1 MAKSYDDLEFA
12 QKLMIDSYG
21 VDSTVPLSVKQGKL
35 KNQKWV
41 YEDKTNASLA
51 DVMTQYWK
59 KVETDLRLNKDYA
72 TIHKSDPHML
82 QQPYLFDK
90 KPPGAPNTYPFL
102 EKKSS
107 YTDDDIKN
115 MDYMHN
121 LIKML
126 HNKDKTIGT
135 SLMDEIKNNTLMLR
149 EDPNT
154 MINRKKHYD
163 ELANYELQ
171 RLFVRGTK
179 RKILYAEPVLQPSI
193 YIDTRKET
201 FDSAYYNVAKLITMT
216 ADFTVNKKDDFHPG
230 TRLQRYHNSLYA
242 RAQGMLNKISSKQE
256 AINQYRIRHI
266 RREWEH
272 YANMFNYD
280 FMHLPPG
287 YDPLPPTNCW
297 ISKTNIKFLKI
308 DRSYHN
314 QLLTKDWDIEDYL
327 YFDPTLLE
335 DAAGYEA
342 WKVWAEKEKKQYAKL
357 CMEEFEK
364 PSDWTLGAGAL
375 RLEPGP
381 PFKLNK
387 LGRFRKAGKK
397 ARAWSAPSTSSTPPP
412 QTPPAINT
420 PQTPPAINPPPTP
433 PATNILQAAVDQHI
447 LDIRAT
453 ADKPALDALVN
464 ANSTTIN
471 GVVRNQLTVAQQTSI
486 GQAILAQEAIFRATP
501 PVTPANS
508 APPSPQQQP
517 PAQQPFSFA
526 KTKYFGEMNVK
537 YKIRKTQ
544 KGNVLEMVNV
554 FANQPKGSQASS
566 MVKSIINYYKG
577 QNKPI
582 DYIILSPYL
591 LNDEGLLNY
600 YQQKW
605 DMDIAVVGEDVK
617 QTNLGS
623 LVAKRDNAKISDWI
637 AKVNLGKSDWE
648 STWMIV
654 SVEDLLETPM
664 FKDACGIGGKG
675 GLKVLKKKGDP
686 IDITVDEFKEI
697 VETTFL
703 SDSSGNPIDLTSIT
717 DATMKMEL
725 QRMIQPNINE
735 PELLFFH
742 RGPVDKAACV
752 TATKCEQEY
761 TDRKDLILN
770 NIANGTYEFD
780 LGVGISLLAPDTPY
794 KFDVKGMARL
804 LESCKGTACP
814 PNQMACGAEHPE
826 VVERFAKEILQ
837 KYKTPSTGKLNKKG
851 RELMESNL
859 QKKLK
864 DKAAAILKKV
874 TDKNWTLVLD
884 AGVLKLKEEN
894 GTFIPVTK
902 DKIELFLK
910 GKFEPD
916 TVPNGLRRIIN
927 HFAVDSTFNAIVKP
941 VAEEL
946 LQKLL
951 SQAPAPAS
959 IEPESLVEDAQGL
972 QELKVIRLTKDPT
985 YEEDNIRKCCRFTF
999 KLGDG
1004 DNEETYY
1011 VRTYD
1016 PKKEP
1021 DHHSFVSELEK
1032 CYQKNQKENKNRS
1045 KQDRRTRS
1053 SLFPHLMPLHLF
1065 TEFNSVGEVV
1075 TVKKKS
1081 DIGGK
1086 INGEDKFRGLKLK
1099 FPNQSDAP
1107 FVDKDNKK
1115 TRYFYIQKKRG
1126 DSVKK
1131 WLEDTYYD
1139 LNGNT
1144 ITKMKETN
1152 FGKAL
1157 ERLKAPVDD
1166 IEKIRKGVEKA
1177 LEELHKIN
1185 DCENNKE
1192 TFRFL
1197 HRDIKIDNVAVEL
1210 NSSGKVKR
1218 VRLFDYNAVVDTN
1231 KSNWTTLAKER
1242 KQLPMRNGT
1251 YDSKAKTVT
1260 STGDGSLMDRYIA
1273 KQQFNKI
1280 PKANLKML
1288 DYHQAGMMLLQ
1299 LGGIFDWVPDYK
1311 WDAPTD
1317 FANFGTRVED
1327 PGKRM
1332 MFDKHKTFLK
1342 NSSDQRL
1349 EGYDTET
1356 VANFWENI
1364 LRKGK
1369 QRLENGAFT
1378 YGNRKKDDLEAQTVR
1393 ADWFIS
1399 KCRRLDETKYNQ
1411 TVPIAQDVWNLSS
1424 EFVVKV
1430 FNEFFKTQN
1439 EIMNLSSGSVGGGGA
1454 GITSPIQF
1462 LSQARQPVFER
1473 IQIQSDYGDDEDLE
1487 ALMEF
1492 DPDLDGVE
1500 LEKMS
1505 PSSHISDEEF
1515 ERMLNETTNYD
1526 ALSEHIARENKAYS
1540 DHSTDMEVE
1549 EDAKSIS
1556 SKHSSNSVA
1565 SIASQMSNM
1574 SSHSVA
1580 SNMSA
1585 QSGVSVASAISV
1597 ASNLSEKSNAST
1609 MSNMSHHSYTSNHS
1623 VESEEAYPT
1632 SEHSEQS
1639 YGGYSELSYNN
1650 NTSGFSNSS
1659 SHSSSE
1665 SSGKEMGYTN
1675 GLSESSDH
1683 GMSESSD
1690 HESSNESMGYSSSGG
1705 SSSNNHSYN
1714 SSSDTE

>member
-1 MAKSYDDLEFA
+1 M
-12 QKLMIDSYG
+12 
-21 VDSTVPLSVKQGKL
+21 
-35 KNQKWV
+35 
-41 YEDKTNASLA
+41 
-51 DVMTQYWK
+51 
-59 KVETDLRLNKDYA
+59 
-72 TIHKSDPHML
+72 
-82 QQPYLFDK
+82 
-90 KPPGAPNTYPFL
+90 
-102 EKKSS
+102 
-107 YTDDDIKN
+107 
-115 MDYMHN
+115 
-121 LIKML
+121 
-126 HNKDKTIGT
+126 
-135 SLMDEIKNNTLMLR
+135 
-149 EDPNT
+149 
-154 MINRKKHYD
+154 
-163 ELANYELQ
+163 
-171 RLFVRGTK
+171 
-179 RKILYAEPVLQPSI
+179 
-193 YIDTRKET
+193 
-201 FDSAYYNVAKLITMT
+201 
-216 ADFTVNKKDDFHPG
+216 
-230 TRLQRYHNSLYA
+230 
-242 RAQGMLNKISSKQE
+242 
-256 AINQYRIRHI
+256 
-266 RREWEH
+266 
-272 YANMFNYD
+272 
-280 FMHLPPG
+280 
-287 YDPLPPTNCW
+287 
-297 ISKTNIKFLKI
+297 
-308 DRSYHN
+308 
-314 QLLTKDWDIEDYL
+314 
-327 YFDPTLLE
+327 
-335 DAAGYEA
+335 
-342 WKVWAEKEKKQYAKL
+342 
-357 CMEEFEK
+357 
-364 PSDWTLGAGAL
+364 
-375 RLEPGP
+375 
-381 PFKLNK
+381 
-387 LGRFRKAGKK
+387 
-397 ARAWSAPSTSSTPPP
+397 
-412 QTPPAINT
+412 
-420 PQTPPAINPPPTP
+420 
-433 PATNILQAAVDQHI
+433 
-447 LDIRAT
+447 
-453 ADKPALDALVN
+453 
-464 ANSTTIN
+464 
-471 GVVRNQLTVAQQTSI
+471 
-486 GQAILAQEAIFRATP
+486 
-501 PVTPANS
+501 TPANS

-864 DKAAAILKKV
+864 DKAAAMLKKV

-972 QELKVIRLTKDPT
+972 QELKVKELLQDPT
-985 YEEDNIRKCCRFTF
+985 WDDDRPCCRFKF
-999 KLGDG
+999 KD
-1004 DNEETYY
+1004 DKDATYY
-1011 VRTYD
+1011 VRTYKIKD
-1016 PKKEP
+1016 EK

-1032 CYQKNQKENKNRS
+1032 CYQKNQENNKRLPAANRKS
-1045 KQDRRTRS
+1045 RS
-1053 SLFPHLMPLHLF
+1053 SAFKYLMPLHLF
-1065 TEFNSVGEVV
+1065 TEFNTIGELV

-1081 DIGGK
+1081 DIGGE
-1086 INGEDKFRGLKLK
+1086 INGDDKFRGLKLK
-1099 FPNQSDAP
+1099 FPKNTNLVP
-1107 FVDKDNKK
+1107 K
-1115 TRYFYIQKKRG
+1115 THAFYIQKQRG
-1126 DSVKK
+1126 IPVKE
-1131 WLEDTYYD
+1131 WLEDKYYTFND
-1139 LNGNT
+1139 KKEILRVKNT
-1144 ITKMKETN
+1144 H
-1152 FGKAL
+1152 FGKAT
-1157 ERLKAPVDD
+1157 EPLKVPMDD
-1166 IEKIRKGVEKA
+1166 INEIRKGVRKA
-1177 LEELHKIN
+1177 LGQLHSIN
-1185 DCENNKE
+1185 DCENNNE

-1197 HRDIKIDNVAVEL
+1197 HRDIKIDNVAVQL
-1210 NSSGKVKR
+1210 DTDGKVKR
-1218 VRLFDYNAVVDTN
+1218 VRLFDYNAVVDTTSAWMEN
-1231 KSNWTTLAKER
+1231 AEKRN
-1242 KQLPMRNGT
+1242 QMPMTNG
-1251 YDSKAKTVT
+1251 D
-1260 STGDGSLMDRYIA
+1260 SLMDRYTTKA
-1273 KQQFNKI
+1273 QFKNI
-1280 PKANLKML
+1280 PKENLKYL
-1288 DYHQAGMMLLQ
+1288 DYHQAGMMMLQ
-1299 LGGIFDWVPDYK
+1299 LGGIFDWVPDYTWK
-1311 WDAPTD
+1311 TEAQQMTTS
-1317 FANFGTRVED
+1317 TRVETPLERKPLTGTVLFEEKFMND
-1327 PGKRM
+1327 TDGKQVGLGSI
-1332 MFDKHKTFLK
+1332 KL
-1342 NSSDQRL
+1342 
-1349 EGYDTET
+1349 
-1356 VANFWENI
+1356 VNFWENV
-1364 LRKGK
+1364 LREDFAGTTGINFKYNNNPK
-1369 QRLENGAFT
+1369 Q
-1378 YGNRKKDDLEAQTVR
+1378 KKIQHQR
-1393 ADWFIS
+1393 ADWFI
-1399 KCRRLDETKYNQ
+1399 KKGRELDKLKWKLGTGTKA
-1411 TVPIAQDVWNLSS
+1411 VAQDVWNLSS

-1430 FNEFFKTQN
+1430 FNEFFKTQS

-1549 EDAKSIS
+1549 EDAKSVS